1 MLSGLPTIESIIT
14 GEYRMVKPGSK
25 DHKASILIN
34 GLELDELQR
43 FDWMMA
49 ESFGLDRRIADY
61 KGTRPIGL
69 WRWDI
74 ECLVEVI
81 DAVLDDPEY
90 YPSQDTPEY
99 LALKMLRKRLQVEND
114 VLYTELRS
122 STRKR

>member
-1 MLSGLPTIESIIT
+1 
-14 GEYRMVKPGSK
+14 MVKPGSK

-90 YPSQDTPEY
+90 
-99 LALKMLRKRLQVEND
+99 LALKMLRKRLQAEND

>member
-1 MLSGLPTIESIIT
+1 MRLVCQTIESIIT

-61 KGTRPIGL
+61 QRHTSHR
-69 WRWDI
+69 
-74 ECLVEVI
+74 VV
-81 DAVLDDPEY
+81 
-90 YPSQDTPEY
+90 
-99 LALKMLRKRLQVEND
+99 ALGYRMPGGSD
-114 VLYTELRS
+114 
-122 STRKR
+122 